1 MANKQPFERYP
12 LIPWPRSV
20 SPREGSFEWNRAT
33 RVVAVGDDSVRRV
46 AASLVERV
54 APALGF
60 RPALDA
66 ARGENTV
73 VLRLEPSLLEVE
85 GYQLR
90 VDQGGVEL
98 VAKNAHGLFYGIQTI
113 AQLLAK
119 PLDSRSAAAA
129 APCALPAVEIDDAPR
144 FAYRGLHIDVA
155 RHFYPI
161 AVVKRVIEQ
170 MARLKLNAF
179 HWHLTEDQGWR
190 IEIKT
195 YPRLTE
201 VGAWR
206 KQTLIGHGQ
215 SEPKHYDGIAHGGF
229 YTQTEVREVV
239 RFAAE
244 RFVTVV
250 PEIEMPGHSLAIL
263 AAYPELGCSPGP
275 YDVATRWGIFE
286 DILCPRE
293 ETFTFLENVLS
304 EVIELFPGKYV
315 HVGGDEAPKA
325 RWKSSEF
332 VQRLKVEQ
340 HLRDEDEVQ
349 SYFIRRIDRFLASR
363 GKALVGWDEILEGGL
378 SPNATVMSWRGV
390 SGGIEA
396 ARQGHDVIMTPTT
409 HAYFDYHQ
417 GPTELEPPGIG
428 GFLPLQT
435 VYDFEPVPAELSADE
450 RRHVIGAQ
458 ANLWTEYIKQ
468 ESHLEYMLFPRLF
481 AMSEVTWTPA
491 AARNYAAFLGRAE
504 PNALRLETEGVR
516 VAMRAFQE
524 ARQQQIE

>member
-1 MANKQPFERYP
+1 MQNEQPFERYP
-12 LIPWPRSV
+12 LVPWPRSI
-20 SPREGSFEWNRAT
+20 SPREGYFVWNRAT
-33 RVVAVGDDSVRRV
+33 RVVAAGDDSARRV
-46 AASLVERV
+46 AAVLVERV
-54 APALGF
+54 AAGLGF
-60 RPALDA
+60 RPALDGA
-66 ARGENTV
+66 AGENTI
-73 VLRLEPSLLEVE
+73 VLRLDADLTEAQ
-85 GYQLR
+85 GYRLR
-90 VDQGGVEL
+90 VDQNSVEL
-98 VAKNAHGLFYGIQTI
+98 VAKTAHGLFYGVQTLV
-113 AQLLAK
+113 QLLAK
-119 PLDSRSAAAA
+119 AGSE
-129 APCALPAVEIDDAPR
+129 LPAVEIEDAPR
-144 FAYRGLHIDVA
+144 FAYRGLHLDVA

-170 MARLKLNAF
+170 MARLKLNVF

-190 IEIKT
+190 IEIKK

-206 KQTLIGHGQ
+206 EQTLIGHGQ
-215 SEPKHYDGIAHGGF
+215 AEPKRYDGVRHGGF
-229 YTQTEVREVV
+229 YTQAEVREVV
-239 RFAAE
+239 QFATD
-244 RFVTVV
+244 RFVTIV
-250 PEIEMPGHSLAIL
+250 PEIEMPGHALAIL

-275 YDVATRWGIFE
+275 FKVVGSWGIFE

-340 HLRDEDEVQ
+340 NLRDEDEVQ

-390 SGGIEA
+390 SGGIDA

-409 HAYFDYHQ
+409 HCYFDYYQ
-417 GPTELEPPGIG
+417 GSPELEPPGIG
-428 GFLPLQT
+428 GFLPLEL
-435 VYDFEPVPAELSADE
+435 VYEFEPVPSELNADE
-450 RRHVIGAQ
+450 ARHVIGAQ
-458 ANLWTEYIKQ
+458 ANLWTEYLKQ

-491 AARNYAAFLGRAE
+491 AAKNYAAFLRRAE
-504 PNALRLETEGVR
+504 PAAVRLEAEGVR
-516 VAMRAFQE
+516 VAMRAFE
-524 ARQQQIE
+524 EVRQQRRAV